1 MSTPSC
7 SNTVGQI
14 APNHSKAWQAIETW
28 LPHDWTWLRRASLA
42 CNPPTLRKDAA
53 REELRLDQIRRTID
67 RLLDEKEF
75 FIRKTIR
82 WILREM

>member
-1 MSTPSC
+1 
-7 SNTVGQI
+7 
-14 APNHSKAWQAIETW
+14 
-28 LPHDWTWLRRASLA
+28 LRPASLA
-42 CNPPTLRKDAA
+42 CNLPTLRKDAT